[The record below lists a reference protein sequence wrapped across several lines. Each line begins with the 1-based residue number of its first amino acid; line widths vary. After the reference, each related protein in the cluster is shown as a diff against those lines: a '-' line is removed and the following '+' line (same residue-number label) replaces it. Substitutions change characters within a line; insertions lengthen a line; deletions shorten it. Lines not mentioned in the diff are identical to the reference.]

1 MKKLLILVWIAA
13 ALLGLTA
20 CNGWIKNDYLSV
32 TPHVE
37 QPLPS
42 SQIPEEEPL
51 PVATNRNELRGTVL
65 GFIRD
70 WTEHG
75 KILVEHYDGDINA
88 DLAETIQ
95 YATQEDPIGAYAVDF
110 ADAEL
115 FGSEESGSIEISI
128 VFRRSAAE
136 IDSIVTV
143 NGNNSAYSK
152 IQNVLVN
159 YDTALTLRI
168 RNYRETDFAAYIS
181 EYCLEHPDQVLAV
194 PDFSAEIYPDEGETR
209 ILELHFSYP
218 DTKDEMRL
226 KQNSVNT
233 ILTSAS
239 SYISSGKDE
248 YEKIVLLYRFLCG
261 RFDYTV
267 AEEEPTMPAYNLLC
281 DGLAHCR
288 SFSSVFFAECSNA
301 NIQCLL
307 VSGMRGGKACYWNM
321 VRLNEQYYYVDLM
334 RSIELGEKEIRL
346 LSTEEML
353 ELGYVWDSASYPAT
367 PTVSVLPAEDDLP
380 GESSEAEPTVSVEP
394 TQNTAPPE
402 TVNSSNN

>member
-233 ILTSAS
+233 ILSSAS

-248 YEKIVLLYRFLCG
+248 YEKVVLLYRFLCG

-281 DGLAHCR
+281 DGLAHSR

-307 VSGMRGGKACYWNM
+307 VSGTRGGKACYWNM

>member
-194 PDFSAEIYPDEGETR
+194 PDFSAELYPDEGETR

-233 ILTSAS
+233 ILSSAS

-248 YEKIVLLYRFLCG
+248 YEKVVLLYRFLCG

-281 DGLAHCR
+281 DGLAHSR

-307 VSGMRGGKACYWNM
+307 VSGTRGGKACYWNM

-353 ELGYVWDSASYPAT
+353 ELGYIWDSASYPAT

>member
-233 ILTSAS
+233 ILSSAS

-248 YEKIVLLYRFLCG
+248 YEKVVLLYRFLCG

-281 DGLAHCR
+281 DGLAHSR

-307 VSGMRGGKACYWNM
+307 VSGTRGGKACYWNM

-353 ELGYVWDSASYPAT
+353 ELGYIWDSASYPAT
-367 PTVSVLPAEDDLP
+367 PTVSVLPAGDDLP

>member
-75 KILVEHYDGDINA
+75 KILVEYYDGDINA

-218 DTKDEMRL
+218 DTRDEMRL

-233 ILTSAS
+233 ILSSAS

-248 YEKIVLLYRFLCG
+248 YEKVVLLYRFLCG

-281 DGLAHCR
+281 DGLAHSR

-307 VSGMRGGKACYWNM
+307 VSGTRGGKACYWNM

-353 ELGYVWDSASYPAT
+353 ELGYIWDSTSYPAT
-367 PTVSVLPAEDDLP
+367 PTVSVLPAGDDLP

>member
-1 MKKLLILVWIAA
+1 MKKLLVLVVIAA

-20 CNGWIKNDYLSV
+20 CDSWIKNDYLSV
-32 TPHVE
+32 EPHVE
-37 QPLPS
+37 QPMPS
-42 SQIPEEEPL
+42 SQAPEDDPL
-51 PVATNRNELRGTVL
+51 PVATNRNELRGAVL

-75 KILVEHYDGDINA
+75 EILVENYDGDINA
-88 DLAETIQ
+88 DLTETIR

-115 FGSEESGSIEISI
+115 FGSEKSGSIEISI

-136 IDSIVTV
+136 INSIVTV

-194 PDFSAEIYPDEGETR
+194 PEFSAEIYPDEGETR

-233 ILTSAS
+233 ILSSAS

-248 YEKIVLLYRFLCG
+248 YEKVVLLYRFLCG

-281 DGLAHCR
+281 DGLAHSR

-307 VSGMRGGKACYWNM
+307 VSGTRGGKACYWNM
-321 VRLNEQYYYVDLM
+321 VRLEDQYYYVDLM
-334 RSIELGEKEIRL
+334 RSIELGEKEIHL
-346 LSTEEML
+346 MSTEEML
-353 ELGYVWDSASYPAT
+353 ELGYLWDTASYPAT
-367 PTVSVLPAEDDLP
+367 PAFTTLPAE
-380 GESSEAEPTVSVEP
+380 ESIPSDTSEPSTSVEP
-394 TQNTAPPE
+394 TQNTDESEPE
-402 TVNSSNN
+402 NSSNN

>member
-152 IQNVLVN
+152 IQNVLVS

-233 ILTSAS
+233 ILSSAS

-248 YEKIVLLYRFLCG
+248 YEKVVLLYRFLCG

-281 DGLAHCR
+281 DGLAHSR

-307 VSGMRGGKACYWNM
+307 VSGTRGGKACYWNM

>member
-42 SQIPEEEPL
+42 SQAPEEEPL

-95 YATQEDPIGAYAVDF
+95 YATREDPIGAYAVDF

-233 ILTSAS
+233 ILSSAS

-248 YEKIVLLYRFLCG
+248 YEKVVLLYRFLCG

-281 DGLAHCR
+281 DGLAHSR

-307 VSGMRGGKACYWNM
+307 VSGTRGGKACYWNM

-367 PTVSVLPAEDDLP
+367 PAVSVLPAEDDLP
-380 GESSEAEPTVSVEP
+380 GESSEVEPTVSVEP